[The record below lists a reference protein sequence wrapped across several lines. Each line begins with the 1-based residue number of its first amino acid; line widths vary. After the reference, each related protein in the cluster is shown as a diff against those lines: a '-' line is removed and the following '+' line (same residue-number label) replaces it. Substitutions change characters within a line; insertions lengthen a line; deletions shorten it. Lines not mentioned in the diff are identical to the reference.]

1 MMDKESR
8 PFRLSLILSLR
19 RFCGETTGRQ
29 GPGAEEKRIMLLRK
43 EFKFEAA
50 HNLVRYH
57 GKCERLHGH
66 TYRLAVLLEGTPDG
80 EGMIM
85 DFCELSSIVKERVIA
100 VLDHSYLND
109 TIPQPTAENIALWTW
124 RRIEAPLQRPNCRLF
139 EVRVWETA
147 SNGVV
152 LRASDPILTEEGG
165 EEGRP

>member
-1 MMDKESR
+1 
-8 PFRLSLILSLR
+8 
-19 RFCGETTGRQ
+19 
-29 GPGAEEKRIMLLRK
+29 MLLRK

-66 TYRLAVLLEGTPDG
+66 TYRLAVLLEGTPDD
-80 EGMIM
+80 EGMIL
-85 DFCELSSIVKERVIA
+85 DFCELSSIVKEQVIA
-100 VLDHSYLND
+100 VLDHTYLND

-124 RRIEAPLQRPNCRLF
+124 GRIEALLRRPNCRLF

-152 LRASDPILTEEGG
+152 LRASDPVLTKERGG
-165 EEGRP
+165 EGRRGEAIDYYIAK

>member
-1 MMDKESR
+1 
-8 PFRLSLILSLR
+8 
-19 RFCGETTGRQ
+19 
-29 GPGAEEKRIMLLRK
+29 MLLRK

-66 TYRLAVLLEGTPDG
+66 TYRLAVLLEGTPDD

-124 RRIEAPLQRPNCRLF
+124 KRIEVPLQRPNCRLF
-139 EVRVWETA
+139 GRHFGRHLVGGGRLGGSASGGKAAERGQTERRDHSVVR
-147 SNGVV
+147 
-152 LRASDPILTEEGG
+152 RALSLHTIICQS
-165 EEGRP
+165 GRLKSR